1 MMRVDAA
8 TSYTVPPH
16 TSLEGAST
24 GKPNAPQTDQVDLSL
39 LERVNQVGGDV
50 RPDRIA
56 LVQERLANGFYNR
69 PEVRE
74 GIAEA
79 FLNATLPQPV

>member
-1 MMRVDAA
+1 MMRVDA
-8 TSYTVPPH
+8 TSYTVPSP
-16 TSLEGAST
+16 TGPESSST
-24 GKPNAPQTDQVDLSL
+24 GKPNAPQTDRVDLSL
-39 LERVNQVGGDV
+39 PEQVNQVGGDV
-50 RPDRIA
+50 RPDRMA
-56 LVQERLANGFYNR
+56 LVRERLANGFYNR